1 MKINSFCLTCLVQM
15 QEAQIHNFQD
25 EEKKMRFMREVLGFL
40 SSCDRELSAP
50 ALVKPLSAI
59 YEKYWGKAERMEHA
73 KKAFNDF
80 LLSMEADLEIQIRR
94 ERDPLEAALRYARTG
109 NYIDY
114 ASVRDLSEEGLME
127 LFEKQSGDSLDE
139 KEYRQFSEELQ
150 SAAKLVYL
158 TDNCGEIVLDKIAV
172 RILREKYPMLK
183 VKIIVRGAPVVNDA
197 DLEAAEYTGLDEA
210 APVMDNGSA
219 IAGTDL
225 SDISETARKEIETA
239 DLIISKGQGNFETL
253 HGCGLNIYYL
263 FLCKCDWFMKKF
275 HAERMQGMF
284 VNERRIPQ

>member
-1 MKINSFCLTCLVQM
+1 MKINSFCLACLIRM
-15 QEAQIHNFQD
+15 QESQIRKFDD
-25 EEKKMRFMREVLGFL
+25 EEKKMRYMREILAFL
-40 SSCDRELSAP
+40 SSCNPDLSAP
-50 ALVKPLSAI
+50 ALVKPLARI
-59 YEKYWGKAERMEHA
+59 YEKYWGKRDSMAEV
-73 KKAFNDF
+73 KKEFNDF
-80 LLSMEADLEIQIRR
+80 LMSMEEEIEDQIRKH
-94 ERDPLEAALRYARTG
+94 EDPLEAALCFARTG